1 MSEKSTGTE
10 LPSQLD
16 PLQLALKKVYS
27 LHKEKI
33 RELTDEKDKYKKGYD
48 HLGQHKTR
56 LVEKVQGLLDQNEIL
71 YSENT
76 RLRNLLEDIRAQDG
90 RGSGKCRTCEHLQS
104 SVSAIQEAYKHSLE
118 EKEKMIHYLEE
129 RLSETK
135 QVPQPNLNL
144 SNLLTPN
151 KSFDGADSVPGRSP
165 ASAVRDK
172 NGDSASTVS
181 SRTMKA
187 VTQRHCTESS
197 DDLSVG
203 KANQR
208 SCDRRAANLKRS
220 ECFDEVDSGK
230 VYNPRTSDQK
240 HSDGGIAKTSHT
252 RSNVNHCAVR
262 DTASDTLPSN
272 PGRREISSG
281 GGETT
286 PMEEEGCRSDGSSDR
301 ESPESA
307 RLRKLRLGRKPGKR
321 SRYTEDAVQE
331 NKKHKFDNSHVHNTS
346 DESDGPP
353 APRPP
358 HQQQRS
364 YHPHPSHI
372 LVQETCDP
380 DTDRTA
386 SMSSD
391 GSPEKLQRSRRSLIA
406 ERNNTE
412 FGVVPETLGMGLT
425 SSESE
430 SESDIDTQ
438 DTIRAKS
445 VDGSPDDALV
455 TSPSDVEDKME
466 KVNRILNRR
475 SRTVIDRTQPEENS
489 ASRKDESRCDKS
501 TSDHHK
507 KGERLSDSVVV
518 KKIELDNM
526 NGKDMSPK
534 PSSPVFSGVKGS
546 RQSIESPFLFE
557 EDRPGSSRSS
567 SRRSVNMS
575 GVMSDQE
582 SPLLLRPVEVV
593 VTRSTEC
600 GQSPALK
607 EAPRSTDVSVRTQER
622 NHTDSE
628 YLQAG
633 RTSQERLQRTVHAR
647 NLRKAEKLKQTTLSQ
662 AFTAS
667 PPGLPVS
674 PTKPEER
681 AAIDKAIRLS
691 LQEIHDNKEGV
702 RTKKPLFVKSK
713 HKPDDAT
720 SAENVPPVFK
730 KPPSPRSLR
739 SPSKRSPNKRS
750 PNKKSPPKQKSDRH
764 SRTQNDHVDVIDL
777 DETVAPDS
785 ASLETFSDKGH
796 GVDQIRKFPVNVL
809 NESLDPDVSL
819 TQYCSDTELLSQRPG
834 LRRSSRREP
843 RRDPG
848 PRSAS
853 HSQGS
858 QGASLDVGEGT
869 CYRTKGGIH
878 KVHGSRTHTDPASG
892 EAQSRF
898 SKKNKD
904 GRASTAESGN
914 EDMKDRLRTKK
925 TSVPSF
931 DSFNEGV
938 SLDHDDYLADNGA
951 SKPSASV
958 ESGASKPS
966 ASVESMGPSL
976 HTEEEENEAD
986 VTLDP
991 KFMKAHMFQ
1000 AQMDVDSV
1008 QTDSDSIPL
1017 SSRSFKFG
1025 SSKSSKSGDSQGKEA
1040 VIGGDVD
1047 DLEEEEE
1054 HTITPDGRGHRRESL
1069 SDSFDRVPRK
1079 QQAEFAYV
1087 DVVRKKVER
1096 QQLKASSCQ
1105 ECYEYYKSKGCSE
1118 EEIQQQIQDCSRHR
1132 ARYLPPSTPE
1142 HFWSI
1147 GFPDTQECEERGY
1160 IRVESPSKQKPGYRR
1175 RRKLTKR
1182 FKSRGE
1188 EEEDSQTD
1196 TQK

>member
-1 MSEKSTGTE
+1 MSEKSTGAE

-27 LHKEKI
+27 IHKEKI
-33 RELTDEKDKYKKGYD
+33 RELADEREEYKKGYD

-56 LVEKVQGLLDQNEIL
+56 LLEKVRNLQNQNEIL
-71 YSENT
+71 YRENT
-76 RLRNLLEDIRAQDG
+76 RLRNVLDDLRARDG
-90 RGSGKCRTCEHLQS
+90 RGSGKCQMCEHLQGS
-104 SVSAIQEAYKHSLE
+104 MSAIQEAYKHSLE

-129 RLSETK
+129 RLSESNK
-135 QVPQPNLNL
+135 QVSLSNLNL

-151 KSFDGADSVPGRSP
+151 TSFDGADSVLGKSP
-165 ASAVRDK
+165 ASTAKDK
-172 NGDSASTVS
+172 NGNTSTTAG
-181 SRTMKA
+181 SRTMKT
-187 VTQRHCTESS
+187 VTQTHCTENRVDESAEKVSRRSS
-197 DDLSVG
+197 G
-203 KANQR
+203 
-208 SCDRRAANLKRS
+208 RRGANLKRN
-220 ECFDEVDSGK
+220 ECLDEADSAGREYSQK
-230 VYNPRTSDQK
+230 TSDK
-240 HSDGGIAKTSHT
+240 RHLEAGDTKTPH
-252 RSNVNHCAVR
+252 VIHCAR
-262 DTASDTLPSN
+262 SDATSSTLHSRT
-272 PGRREISSG
+272 GREGSG
-281 GGETT
+281 QT
-286 PMEEEGCRSDGSSDR
+286 MSVDEEGCRSDGSSDK

-307 RLRKLRLGRKPGKR
+307 RLRRLHLGRKPGKR
-321 SRYTEDAVQE
+321 SRYTEDTVQE
-331 NKKHKFDNSHVHNTS
+331 NKKHKFDTSHVLNTS
-346 DESDGPP
+346 DESHGPP
-353 APRPP
+353 AWPP
-358 HQQQRS
+358 KQAQRS
-364 YHPHPSHI
+364 YHAHQSRV

-391 GSPEKLQRSRRSLIA
+391 GSPEKPSRTSLA
-406 ERNNTE
+406 EKCNNAD

-430 SESDIDTQ
+430 SDSDMDTQ

-445 VDGSPDDALV
+445 VDGSPDNVLV
-455 TSPSDVEDKME
+455 SPPSDVDDKME
-466 KVNRILNRR
+466 KVKQILDRR
-475 SRTVIDRTQPEENS
+475 SRTVSDKKQQEEKA
-489 ASRKDESRCDKS
+489 ASRKDESRCDES
-501 TSDHHK
+501 ILDHHK
-507 KGERLSDSVVV
+507 KGTRSSASVVV
-518 KKIELDNM
+518 TKLALDDT
-526 NGKDMSPK
+526 NGKDMSPR

-557 EDRPGSSRSS
+557 EDRPDSSRSS
-567 SRRSVNMS
+567 SRRSANMS
-575 GVMSDQE
+575 GMMSDQE
-582 SPLLLRPVEVV
+582 SPLLLKPVEAVAAY
-593 VTRSTEC
+593 SNEC
-600 GQSPALK
+600 GQSPSLK
-607 EAPRSTDVSVRTQER
+607 EAPRTSDVSGRRTQER

-628 YLQAG
+628 CLQAG

-662 AFTAS
+662 AFTPS
-667 PPGLPVS
+667 PPGLPLNVS

-691 LQEIHDNKEGV
+691 LQEIHGNTEDV
-702 RTKKPLFVKSK
+702 RTKKSVFVRSDD
-713 HKPDDAT
+713 KPCD
-720 SAENVPPVFK
+720 AENVPPIFK
-730 KPPSPRSLR
+730 RPPSPRSLR
-739 SPSKRSPNKRS
+739 SPVKKTSPH
-750 PNKKSPPKQKSDRH
+750 KKSPHKQKSDRP
-764 SRTQNDHVDVIDL
+764 SRTQHDHEDVIDL

-785 ASLETFSDKGH
+785 ASFDTFSNKG
-796 GVDQIRKFPVNVL
+796 GSMDQTRKFPVHVL

-834 LRRSSRREP
+834 LRRSLKRVSRKDLRS
-843 RRDPG
+843 DQG
-848 PRSAS
+848 PRLGS

-858 QGASLDVGEGT
+858 QAASLDVGEET
-869 CYRTKGGIH
+869 CYRTKAGNH
-878 KVHGSRTHTDPASG
+878 NLHSNRTHTDPASRD
-892 EAQSRF
+892 AKSTF
-898 SKKNKD
+898 SKKKKD
-904 GRASTAESGN
+904 GRGSTPESGN
-914 EDMKDRLRTKK
+914 EYVKDKLRTTKS
-925 TSVPSF
+925 SVPSF

-938 SLDHDDYLADNGA
+938 SLDHDDYLADSGVNKSSAIVVSGS

-958 ESGASKPS
+958 ES
-966 ASVESMGPSL
+966 EGPSL
-976 HTEEEENEAD
+976 HTVDHEENEAD

-1000 AQMDVDSV
+1000 AQIDIDSV

-1040 VIGGDVD
+1040 RIGD
-1047 DLEEEEE
+1047 DEDELEEEE
-1054 HTITPDGRGHRRESL
+1054 HTITPDGWGHRREPL
-1069 SDSFDRVPRK
+1069 NDSFDRVPRK
-1079 QQAEFAYV
+1079 QQADYAYV
-1087 DVVRKKVER
+1087 DVVRKKAER

-1188 EEEDSQTD
+1188 EENDSQTD